1 MEGATALTISKA
13 VETIGTLVSNA
24 VSIITGNEILFV
36 SFCIALVGAG
46 FGLVA
51 RAKSVAM

>member
-1 MEGATALTISKA
+1 MVAEALTISNA
-13 VETIGTLVSNA
+13 ISTIGDLVSNA